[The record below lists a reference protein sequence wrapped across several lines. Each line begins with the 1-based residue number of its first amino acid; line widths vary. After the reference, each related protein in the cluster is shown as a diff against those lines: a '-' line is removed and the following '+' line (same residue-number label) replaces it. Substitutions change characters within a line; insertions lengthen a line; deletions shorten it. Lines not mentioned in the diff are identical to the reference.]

1 MNLDPVA
8 KEVKSFYE
16 ESPFPNYDDF
26 DSAKSLEEKAKKS
39 IFAKMLNHQ
48 IPKDAR
54 VIEIGCG
61 TGQLTNYLS
70 ICGRKVIGT
79 DITENSLKLAREFSQ
94 KNNLPSEF
102 VQMDLFNPSFPFE
115 SFDYV
120 ISNGVLHHTRD
131 TKEAFKSIA
140 RLVKPDGFILIG
152 LYNKYGRLFTNIR
165 QFIFKIT
172 QGRFKEKLDSH
183 LADPTLSDG
192 KRLAWFRDQYQHP
205 HERKHTIGEVLE
217 WFDEEGFEFM
227 SGIPPTSLSDTFGE
241 GTRLFKPHKRG
252 SFVDHF
258 FVQLKLF
265 FVGAKEGGF
274 YILIGQKKK

>member
-1 MNLDPVA
+1 MKLDPVA
-8 KEVKSFYE
+8 TEVKSFYE
-16 ESPFPNYDDF
+16 ETPFPNYDDF
-26 DSAKSLEEKAKKS
+26 DNAKSLEIKAEKS

-79 DITENSLKLAREFSQ
+79 DITENSLKLARDFSE
-94 KNNLPSEF
+94 KNNLASEF

-131 TKEAFKSIA
+131 TREAFNSIA
-140 RLVKPDGFILIG
+140 RLVKPGGFILIG
-152 LYNKYGRLFTNIR
+152 LYNTYGRLFTNIR
-165 QFIFKIT
+165 QFIFKLT
-172 QGRFKEKLDSH
+172 GGRLKEKLDSH
-183 LADPTLSDG
+183 LADTTLSEG
-192 KRLAWFRDQYQHP
+192 KKKAWFRDQYQHP
-205 HERKHTIGEVLE
+205 HERKHTIGEVLK

-227 SGIPPTSLSDTFGE
+227 SGIPPVNVFDSFGE
-241 GTRLFKPHKRG
+241 GTRMFKPHSRG
-252 SFVDHF
+252 NIIHHF
-258 FVQLKLF
+258 LVQLKLF
-265 FVGAKEGGF
+265 LVGAKEGGF
-274 YILIGQKKK
+274 YIMIGKKK